1 MNVMTPLMRAPFPMS
16 SFADGCDP
24 EVPPALL
31 ASVGMRGDER
41 V

>member
-16 SFADGCDP
+16 SFADGCEL
-24 EVPPALL
+24 EVPEALL
-31 ASVGMRGDER
+31 AGVGMRGDEL